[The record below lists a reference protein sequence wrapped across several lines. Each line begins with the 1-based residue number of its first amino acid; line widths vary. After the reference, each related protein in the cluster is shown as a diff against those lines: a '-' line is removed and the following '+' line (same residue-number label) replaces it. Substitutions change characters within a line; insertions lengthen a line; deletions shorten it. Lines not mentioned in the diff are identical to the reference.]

1 MLFVYSELGGWW
13 VADVNY
19 GCVKVAVLGCY
30 SGTIAVW

>member
-1 MLFVYSELGGWW
+1 MLFVFSELGDWW

-30 SGTIAVW
+30 SGTIAV